1 VPVAGQPVLGSTLQ
15 EGGLELQL
23 TLLNATTMQPLS
35 DNDKPAKT
43 RALGLLG
50 ETKAGKT
57 VRLDLPLT
65 VRLTGSCHTFKFFV
79 LLYSSDISGALMK
92 IKVSPPNANEAD
104 PLCVITRAFMSRSR
118 SNIHEKSKKRP
129 RSPYNDLGA
138 DDGPSQYHNCGAS
151 ADDGPSQYH
160 NCGASADDGP
170 PPKFRSLGGDDDE
183 VPLATGRGEDEG
195 DAESEYEHE
204 EENDEEAR
212 FLAQEREE
220 ANALAPSNSQTY
232 INQAHSV
239 DELQILLSALKTG
252 GELPNGERLFRT
264 LQRNSRR

>member
-1 VPVAGQPVLGSTLQ
+1 MPVAGQPVLGSTLQ

-65 VRLTGSCHTFKFFV
+65 VRLTGSCYTFKFFV

-129 RSPYNDLGA
+129 RSPYNDLG
-138 DDGPSQYHNCGAS
+138 